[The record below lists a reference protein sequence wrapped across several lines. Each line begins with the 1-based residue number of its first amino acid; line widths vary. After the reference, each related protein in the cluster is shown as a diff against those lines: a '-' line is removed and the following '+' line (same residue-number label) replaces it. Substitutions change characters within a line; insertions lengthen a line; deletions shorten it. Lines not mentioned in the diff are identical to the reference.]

1 MYKRMQSGAWRLVP
15 VLAFVLAAA
24 ACDEPIP
31 PERADG
37 VHRVLAHVRG
47 IT

>member
-15 VLAFVLAAA
+15 VLAFVLAA